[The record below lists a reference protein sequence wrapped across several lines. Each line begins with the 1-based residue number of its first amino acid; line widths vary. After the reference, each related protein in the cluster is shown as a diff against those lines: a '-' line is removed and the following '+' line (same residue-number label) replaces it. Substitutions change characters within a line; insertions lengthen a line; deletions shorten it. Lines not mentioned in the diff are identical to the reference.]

1 MIDRLYEYIYLKY
14 VSAGNL
20 VMPYC
25 LASRLSL
32 ILTKSTPNESVSS
45 SIFSSSAKTLSHV
58 MQLLASKIETE
69 NADNLSILYGL
80 WSSVRDDCWELCL
93 LFDADHCA
101 TGHTQNHFFSFKRN
115 HQSRTND
122 YDNQY

>member
-80 WSSVRDDCWELCL
+80 
-93 LFDADHCA
+93 
-101 TGHTQNHFFSFKRN
+101 
-115 HQSRTND
+115 
-122 YDNQY
+122 